1 MSELIDV
8 STQGAA
14 CVVRLNRE
22 RKLNALSTELE
33 HELEQAIA
41 SEAVRSAGCVVVT
54 GGERAF
60 SAGADRTEMRERRG
74 GAGDGLLRGHGRRAT
89 SGSPRSR
96 SRPSRRSR
104 GWCLGGGLEL
114 ALACDFR
121 VAGADA
127 VFGLPEVEIG
137 IMPSSGGTL
146 RLVRAV
152 GAARAKEL
160 MLLRPRFSAAEALR
174 FGVVTEVVDGDRCRA
189 RMEWA
194 ERLAELPAAGRVRWP
209 SRRPTRWPTRRATR
223 RS

>member
-1 MSELIDV
+1 MAYYAATGDV
-8 STQGAA
+8 YERIAA
-14 CVVRLNRE
+14 LPQPTV
-22 RKLNALSTELE
+22 A
-33 HELEQAIA
+33 AI
-41 SEAVRSAGCVVVT
+41 
-54 GGERAF
+54 
-60 SAGADRTEMRERRG
+60 
-74 GAGDGLLRGHGRRAT
+74 
-89 SGSPRSR
+89 
-96 SRPSRRSR
+96 R

-137 IMPSSGGTL
+137 ILPSSGGTL

-174 FGVVTEVVDGDRCRA
+174 SASSPRSSTAIRCRA
-189 RMEWA
+189 PWS
-194 ERLAELPAAGRVRWP
+194 GRNSWPGCPGWPPRWP
-209 SRRPTRWPTRRATR
+209 SRRSTRWPTRRATR